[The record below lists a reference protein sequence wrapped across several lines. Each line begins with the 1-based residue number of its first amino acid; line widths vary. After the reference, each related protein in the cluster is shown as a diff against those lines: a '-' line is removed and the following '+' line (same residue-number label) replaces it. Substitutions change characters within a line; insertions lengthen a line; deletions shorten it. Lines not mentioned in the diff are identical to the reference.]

1 MSSSST
7 IDWSDVI
14 KKEAR
19 GSNDEDLG
27 EVQEV
32 GENYVLVQRGLINK
46 DKFYIPKDM
55 VESYDG
61 DVLRFSI
68 SEEDA
73 KSRFLGD
80 SPPSSSSTKAADEG
94 LAAAR
99 QAEETVVPIT
109 EERLDASK
117 RESTIDATVI
127 KEPVTETKTVEVP
140 VTHEEISIERRDV
153 GDRATEQRPVQS
165 RTETKVPLKQEEVQ
179 VTKQPYVKEEIVIN
193 KKPVTETKT
202 ISEDVITEKVTVKN
216 PEGEEVREQRQQGEE
231 EIGKKSAKKGLAS
244 ASKKDNRKGT

>member
-1 MSSSST
+1 MSSSSA

-46 DKFYIPKDM
+46 DKFHIPKDM

-61 DVLRFSI
+61 EILRFSI

-73 KSRFLGD
+73 KSRFLKD
-80 SPPSSSSTKAADEG
+80 SPPTANEG
-94 LAAAR
+94 LTAAR
-99 QAEETVVPIT
+99 KAEETTVPIT
-109 EERLDASK
+109 AERLDASTRDST
-117 RESTIDATVI
+117 REATII
-127 KEPVTETKTVEVP
+127 KEPITERKTVEVP
-140 VTHEEISIERRDV
+140 VMHEEISIERRDV
-153 GDRATEQRPVQS
+153 SEHTIEERPVQS
-165 RTETKVPLKQEEVQ
+165 KTETKIPLKQEEVQ

-202 ISEDVITEKVTVKN
+202 ITEDVITEKVTVRN
-216 PEGEEVREQRQQGEE
+216 PEGEEVREEKQQEGEE
-231 EIGKKSAKKGLAS
+231 MAKKGLGS
-244 ASKKDNRKGT
+244 TSKKTRAKVAKKREQA

>member
-7 IDWSDVI
+7 IDWTDVI

-32 GENYVLVQRGLINK
+32 GQDYVFVQRGMINK

-80 SPPSSSSTKAADEG
+80 YPPSSTTANEG
-94 LAAAR
+94 LTAAR
-99 QAEETVVPIT
+99 KAEETTTVPIT
-109 EERLDASK
+109 EERLNASK
-117 RESTIDATVI
+117 RESTREATI
-127 KEPVTETKTVEVP
+127 TKEPVTETKTVEVP
-140 VTHEEISIERRDV
+140 VTHEEISVERRPAS
-153 GDRATEQRPVQS
+153 GSTTAERPVQS
-165 RTETKVPLKQEEVQ
+165 KTETKVPLKQEEVQ
-179 VTKQPYVKEEIVIN
+179 VTKQPYVKEEVSVK
-193 KKPVTETKT
+193 KKPVTETRTVTDKVT
-202 ISEDVITEKVTVKN
+202 SEKVKVK
-216 PEGEEVREQRQQGEE
+216 GKDIEE
-231 EIGKKSAKKGLAS
+231 E
-244 ASKKDNRKGT
+244 

>member
-1 MSSSST
+1 MSSSSST
-7 IDWSDVI
+7 IDWSDI
-14 KKEAR
+14 IRKEAR
-19 GSNDEDLG
+19 GTNDEDLG

-32 GENYVLVQRGLINK
+32 GENYILVQRGLINK

-61 DVLRFSI
+61 DVLRFSV

-80 SPPSSSSTKAADEG
+80 SAPPPAIAGNEGST
-94 LAAAR
+94 AAR
-99 QAEETVVPIT
+99 KAEETVIPVT
-109 EERLDASK
+109 GE
-117 RESTIDATVI
+117 TIDATTIDSTREATVI

-153 GDRATEQRPVQS
+153 SERPTEQKPVQS
-165 RTETKVPLKQEEVQ
+165 RTETKVPLKQEEVE
-179 VTKQPYVKEEIVIN
+179 VTKQPYVKEEIVIK

-202 ISEDVITEKVTVKN
+202 ISEQVISEKVTVKN
-216 PEGEEVREQRQQGEE
+216 PEGEEVGEE
-231 EIGKKSAKKGLAS
+231 
-244 ASKKDNRKGT
+244 